1 MPQHGDIDDDSL
13 KQIFEKDIARD
24 GLTFV
29 RYNEKTKVGLVRGFA
44 KPDSTPR
51 RSLSVMPC
59 KDVMTGDKP
68 SEASPGCP
76 NYIGWRFRATASLLA
91 SFFHYWVPPT
101 DDC

>member
-13 KQIFEKDIARD
+13 KQNFEKDIARD

-51 RSLSVMPC
+51 RSLSDHALQRCDDRRQAIRSISGMPQLHRLAFSGNC
-59 KDVMTGDKP
+59 IAP
-68 SEASPGCP
+68 
-76 NYIGWRFRATASLLA
+76 SLLLSLLGTA
-91 SFFHYWVPPT
+91 HG
-101 DDC
+101 